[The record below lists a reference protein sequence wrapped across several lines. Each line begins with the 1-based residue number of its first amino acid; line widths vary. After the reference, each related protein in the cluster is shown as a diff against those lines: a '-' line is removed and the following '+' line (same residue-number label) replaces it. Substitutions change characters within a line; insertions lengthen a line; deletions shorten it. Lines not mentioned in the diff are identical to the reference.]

1 MSGRVR
7 ISNSQID
14 EMSNLMRA
22 LTANQICGI
31 CEDNKNATGEN
42 SPFYFTLDSEVAH
55 IACFEKVKAAELDLM
70 KKIATAYLED
80 RERNMAHAR
89 AVRAVRKAENS
100 TIIKIIESKGAGELQ
115 RLFNSVGE
123 AAAIPKK
130 RRKNFCVLV

>member
-14 EMSNLMRA
+14 EMSNLMY
-22 LTANQICGI
+22 LTANQKCGI
-31 CEDNKNATGEN
+31 CEDNKNPVRESA
-42 SPFYFTLDSEVAH
+42 PFYFTLDSEIAH
-55 IACFEKVKAAELDLM
+55 SACFEKVKAAEMDLM

-89 AVRAVRKAENS
+89 AVRAVRKTENS
-100 TIIKIIESKGAGELQ
+100 TIIKIFESKGAGELQ

-123 AAAIPKK
+123 AAAIPQHN
-130 RRKNFCVLV
+130 RRKKNCIIL